1 MRTRSLLLG
10 AAAGALALSTPGFSA
25 SQAPISP
32 PPAVQ
37 GGVTSFADIVE
48 RVAPAVVSID
58 TTRQVPVR
66 LPTIPGF
73 PFELF
78 PDRDGRP
85 PIAEGRA
92 AASGF
97 FISADGYIVTNNHVV
112 ADATE
117 ITVTLKD
124 QRELKARV
132 VGRDEATDLA
142 VLKVEGRNFPYV
154 SFSNAATP
162 RVGDW
167 VIAVGNP
174 FGLGGTAT
182 AGIVSAYGRDIG
194 STFVDYIQIDAPIN
208 RGNSGGPTFDAHGR
222 VIGVNTAIFTTSGGN
237 MGIGF
242 AVPAEV
248 AERVTREL
256 IARGRIDRG
265 YIGANVQT
273 LTSEMAESLG
283 LGDRKG
289 VLVAEVTPGGPADRA
304 GLEAGDVVLRVN
316 GRATENASRL
326 TREVAA
332 ARPGDALRFEL
343 LRNGAPRTVEV
354 RTALRPAE
362 RELAASPAPERFEP
376 DPDGAGARLG
386 VVVAPLDDAARRRE
400 GVPAGVGGVIVRSVD
415 PASDAARKGLRSGD
429 VIVRVNQRPVARPAD
444 LSAAIS
450 AARDAGRTSVLVFVH
465 RDGTQRAIPV
475 ELTRAEDGRPAPG

>member
-1 MRTRSLLLG
+1 MNTKTLLTG
-10 AAAGALALSTPGFSA
+10 AAASLIALSTPGSA
-25 SQAPISP
+25 AIQDPITP
-32 PPAVQ
+32 PPAAVR
-37 GGVTSFADIVE
+37 GGVVSFADIVE

-58 TTRQVPVR
+58 TKRQVPIR

-73 PFELF
+73 PFDLF
-78 PDRDGRP
+78 PDQGGRP
-85 PIAEGRA
+85 PTAEGRA

-112 ADATE
+112 DDATE
-117 ITVTLKD
+117 ISVTLKD

-182 AGIVSAYGRDIG
+182 AGIVSAHGRDIG

-208 RGNSGGPTFDAHGR
+208 RGNSGGPTFDAQGR
-222 VIGVNTAIFTTSGGN
+222 VIGVNTAIFSPSGGN
-237 MGIGF
+237 VGIGF

-248 AERVTREL
+248 AERITRDL

-265 YIGANVQT
+265 YIGATVQT
-273 LTSEMAESLG
+273 LTGEMAESLG
-283 LGDRKG
+283 LSARKG
-289 VLVAEVTPGGPADRA
+289 VLVSEVTPGGPADRA
-304 GLEAGDVVLRVN
+304 GLRSGDVVLRVE
-316 GRATENASRL
+316 GRPTENASRL

-332 ARPGDALRFEL
+332 ARPGAQLRLEL
-343 LRNGAPRTVEV
+343 LRDGAPRTVEV
-354 RTALRPAE
+354 RTQLRPSE
-362 RELAASPAPERFEP
+362 REVSDPSLGGSELNRDGP
-376 DPDGAGARLG
+376 DARLG
-386 VVVAPLDDAARRRE
+386 IAVGPLDDMARRRWNLPTDE
-400 GVPAGVGGVIVRSVD
+400 RGVVVLRVD
-415 PASDAARKGLRSGD
+415 PDSDAAFKGLRTGD
-429 VIVRVNQRPVARPAD
+429 VIVRLNDRRVVSPAD
-444 LSAAIS
+444 LSDAVA
-450 AARDAGRTSVLVFVH
+450 AARRAGRPSVLVFVR
-465 RDGTQRAIPV
+465 RDRGQLAIPV
-475 ELTRAEDGRPAPG
+475 RLMAPEAARPNRP